1 MTHTP
6 APAGAQRSDT
16 GYSDTGYD
24 AAAYRAYFEND
35 FTYINGF
42 RRNLHRFG
50 DRPAIEDP
58 ASGRTWTY
66 RELGRDVDA
75 LAAGLAQLG
84 VGRGDVVAYQLFN
97 GPEFAHLYLATQ
109 VAGAVG
115 SPMNFRLAAGETA
128 YILTANRPA
137 VYFYDTE
144 LGAMVSDAL
153 ARAGHVP
160 PVIVAVGPG
169 EPIAAPPGARVL
181 RYDDLAA
188 ATGPV
193 PDVPRTIWEETTR
206 LYTSGTTGMPKGVPL
221 NSAIE
226 IFSAHDVIMQFP
238 LAPEDKTLNM
248 SPWFHRGGL
257 YCAGPN
263 PSFYVGSAVV
273 PLRSFDADAVLDLV
287 ESQGLTFLIGAPTNL
302 AMLSD
307 AQEARRRDLSTLR
320 GVVTMGSPLDREA
333 ALRYQRVLHPRIFNG
348 YGSTEGFWNT
358 FLRPV
363 DLPEMSGTAGRACI
377 DDDVA
382 VVKLF
387 DDRPARPDETVARDG
402 REVGEVI
409 VRSPKSA
416 GQYSANPEKD
426 AEKFHDGWLHIGDL
440 ATWDEREYVTIVG
453 RRDDMLL
460 SGGENVHPVGVEAA
474 LCEHPGVA
482 DALVVGVPDDKW
494 GQLVVAYI
502 VRRHGAGE
510 EPAEAGED
518 LPADA
523 QAAAAALDAFCRAH
537 PMLSRFKRPRA
548 YRLVDAL
555 PVSATGKKLHYKA
568 SSTARDD
575 MAAGRFARPAG
586 NGGE

>member
-1 MTHTP
+1 MSHVTDPGTAR
-6 APAGAQRSDT
+6 APDG
-16 GYSDTGYD
+16 GYD
-24 AAAYRAYFEND
+24 ARAYRDYFENA

-42 RRNLHRFG
+42 RRNVHRFAH
-50 DRPAIEDP
+50 RPAIEDP

-66 RELGRDVDA
+66 SELGADVDR
-75 LAAGLAQLG
+75 LAAGLADLG
-84 VGRGDVVAYQLFN
+84 VGRDDVVAYQLFN
-97 GPEFAHLYLATQ
+97 GPEFAQLYLATQ

-115 SPMNFRLAAGETA
+115 SPMNHRLASGETA
-128 YILTANRPA
+128 YILAANRPR
-137 VYFYDTE
+137 VFFYDSGIGETVSE
-144 LGAMVSDAL
+144 ALGRS
-153 ARAGHVP
+153 GHVP
-160 PVIVAVGPG
+160 ETIVAVGPG
-169 EPIAAPPGARVL
+169 EPISPPAGARVL
-181 RYDDLAA
+181 RFRDVQASDS
-188 ATGPV
+188 PV
-193 PDVPRTIWEETTR
+193 PHPERTIWEETTR
-206 LYTSGTTGMPKGVPL
+206 LHTSGTTGMPKGVPM

-273 PLRSFDADAVLDLV
+273 PLRAFDPERVLDLV

-307 AQEARRRDLSTLR
+307 AQEARARDLSTLR

-363 DLPEMSGTAGRACI
+363 DLPDRAGSAGRACI

-387 DDRPARPDETVARDG
+387 DDRPALPHETVARDG
-402 REVGEVI
+402 AEVGEVI

-416 GQYSANPEKD
+416 GQYSDDPGQD

-440 ATWDEREYVTIVG
+440 ATWDADEYVTIVG

-474 LCEHPGVA
+474 LCEHPEVA
-482 DALVVGVPDDKW
+482 DALVVGVPDEKW
-494 GQLVVAYI
+494 GQRVVAYI
-502 VRRHGAGE
+502 VARPGA
-510 EPAEAGED
+510 AELTGG
-518 LPADA
+518 
-523 QAAAAALDAFCRAH
+523 QAAADTLDAYCRAH

-548 YRLVDAL
+548 YRVVDAL

-568 SSTARDD
+568 TATARED
-575 MAAGRFARPAG
+575 AARGLFVRPGGAGGR
-586 NGGE
+586 

>member
-1 MTHTP
+1 MTHSSTGTP
-6 APAGAQRSDT
+6 GAPSPD
-16 GYSDTGYD
+16 GYD
-24 AAAYRAYFEND
+24 ALAYRTYFENS

-42 RRNLHRFG
+42 RRNIRRFA
-50 DRPAIEDP
+50 DRTAIDDP
-58 ASGRTWTY
+58 ASGRRWTY
-66 RELGRDVDA
+66 RELGADVDA
-75 LAAGLAQLG
+75 LAAGLAELG
-84 VGRGDVVAYQLFN
+84 VSPGDLVAYQLFN
-97 GPEFAHLYLATQ
+97 GPEFAQLYLATQ

-115 SPMNFRLAAGETA
+115 SPMNFRLASGETS
-128 YILTANRPA
+128 YILSNNRPR
-137 VYFYDTE
+137 VFFYDTE
-144 LGAMVSDAL
+144 SSEMVADAL
-153 ARAGHVP
+153 RRSDHTP
-160 PVIVAVGPG
+160 ETIVAVGPG
-169 EPIAAPPGARVL
+169 DPIAVPAGARVT
-181 RYDDLAA
+181 RFEDVASSTA
-188 ATGPV
+188 PV
-193 PDVPRTIWEETTR
+193 PQVDRTIWEETTR

-238 LAPEDKTLNM
+238 LTPEDKTLNM

-263 PSFYVGSAVV
+263 PSFYVGSSVV
-273 PLRSFDADAVLDLV
+273 PMRSFDPELVLDLV

-307 AQEARRRDLSTLR
+307 VQEERARDLSTLR

-363 DLPEMSGTAGRACI
+363 DLPEMAGSAGRACI

-387 DDRPARPDETVARDG
+387 DDRPALPHETVARDSA
-402 REVGEVI
+402 EVGEVI

-416 GQYSANPEKD
+416 CQYSANPEQD
-426 AEKFHDGWLHIGDL
+426 AAKFHNGWLHIGDL
-440 ATWDEREYVTIVG
+440 ATWDEGDYVTIVG

-474 LCEHPGVA
+474 LSEHPSVA
-482 DALVVGVPDDKW
+482 DALVVGVPDEKW
-494 GQLVVAYI
+494 GNRVVAYI
-502 VRRHGAGE
+502 VPRADMTDL
-510 EPAEAGED
+510 ED
-518 LPADA
+518 P
-523 QAAAAALDAFCRAH
+523 QSAARTLDAHCREH

-548 YRLVDAL
+548 YRIVDIL

-568 SSTARDD
+568 TASARED
-575 MAAGRFARPAG
+575 MAQGLFAYPDEK
-586 NGGE
+586 GGK

>member
-1 MTHTP
+1 MAT
-6 APAGAQRSDT
+6 AQQSQSQSAGDGA
-16 GYSDTGYD
+16 YD
-24 AAAYRAYFEND
+24 ALAYRTYFENA

-42 RRNLHRFG
+42 RRNVRRFAG
-50 DRPAIEDP
+50 RTAIDDP
-58 ASGRTWTY
+58 ASGRAWTY
-66 RELGRDVDA
+66 RELGAAVDA
-75 LAAGLAQLG
+75 LAAGLAELG
-84 VGRGDVVAYQLFN
+84 VGRGGVVAYQLFN
-97 GPEFAHLYLATQ
+97 GPEFAQLYLATQ

-115 SPMNFRLAAGETA
+115 SPMNFRLASGETS
-128 YILTANRPA
+128 YILTHNRPR
-137 VYFYDTE
+137 VFFYDSANA
-144 LGAMVSDAL
+144 AMTAEAL
-153 ARAGHVP
+153 DRSGHVP
-160 PVIVAVGPG
+160 ETIVAVGPG
-169 EPIAAPPGARVL
+169 EPIAAPDGARVV
-181 RYDDLAA
+181 RFDDVAA
-188 ATGPV
+188 STGPV
-193 PDVPRTIWEETTR
+193 PQVDRTIWEETTR
-206 LYTSGTTGMPKGVPL
+206 LYTSGTTGMPKGVPM

-238 LAPEDKTLNM
+238 LAPEDATLNM

-263 PSFYVGSAVV
+263 PSFYVGGSVV
-273 PLRSFDADAVLDLV
+273 PLRTFDADTVLDLV
-287 ESQGLTFLIGAPTNL
+287 ASRGLTFLIGAPTNL

-307 AQEARRRDLSTLR
+307 AQEAKARDLSTLR

-333 ALRYQRVLHPRIFNG
+333 ALRYQRLLHPRIFNG

-363 DLPEMSGTAGRACI
+363 DLPEMAGTAGRACI

-387 DDRPARPDETVARDG
+387 DDRPAQPHETVARDG

-416 GQYSANPEKD
+416 GQYSANPEQD
-426 AEKFHDGWLHIGDL
+426 AAKFHDGWLHIGDL
-440 ATWDEREYVTIVG
+440 ATWDDGEYVTIVG

-482 DALVVGVPDDKW
+482 DALVVGVPDDTW

-502 VRRHGAGE
+502 VPRAGAG
-510 EPAEAGED
+510 
-518 LPADA
+518 LPADGR
-523 QAAAAALDAFCRAH
+523 AAADALDAHCRTH

-548 YRLVDAL
+548 YRMVDAL

-568 SSTARDD
+568 TATARDD
-575 MAAGRFARPAG
+575 MAQGLLTRT
-586 NGGE
+586 GGGDGGA